1 MIHHDSYLALRFSGY
16 RGMSLLLFE
25 NAVLPSPSDSSRI
38 MKRHGQEPSVFRS
51 DQIRTLAAK
60 RASVVRAQDLDVPFL
75 YYRSVA
81 IRESR
86 GRRDAVRLVEA
97 SFTAK
102 KK

>member
-1 MIHHDSYLALRFSGY
+1 
-16 RGMSLLLFE
+16 MSVFLFKD
-25 NAVLPSPSDSSRI
+25 AVLPSPSVSSRLV
-38 MKRHGQEPSVFRS
+38 KDTDRA
-51 DQIRTLAAK
+51 LAAK
-60 RASVVRAQDLDVPFL
+60 RASVVRAQDLDVLLL

-81 IRESR
+81 TRESR

>member
-1 MIHHDSYLALRFSGY
+1 MALLRYRRFLGDNGHASLGLLSSISLRFYGFQIRS
-16 RGMSLLLFE
+16 
-25 NAVLPSPSDSSRI
+25 
-38 MKRHGQEPSVFRS
+38 EPSVFRS

>member
-1 MIHHDSYLALRFSGY
+1 MRRKEKARWSEEKANIEGKEGRQGEGQIRKDLAALIRF
-16 RGMSLLLFE
+16 
-25 NAVLPSPSDSSRI
+25 
-38 MKRHGQEPSVFRS
+38 S
-51 DQIRTLAAK
+51 DQIRSDSSLRRGHPLSERK
-60 RASVVRAQDLDVPFL
+60 ILMFLFL